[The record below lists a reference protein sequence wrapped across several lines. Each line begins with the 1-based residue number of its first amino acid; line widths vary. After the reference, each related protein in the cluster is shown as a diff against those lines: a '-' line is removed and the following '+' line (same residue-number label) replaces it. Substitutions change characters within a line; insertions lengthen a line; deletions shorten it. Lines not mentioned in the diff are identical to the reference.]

1 MLSLMETKEA
11 LENIIHDLQNNA
23 FELSDHVLT
32 RMSERRLSI
41 QDIFALIK
49 GEGIKTP
56 VWNEQHQSWN
66 FTGRA
71 FANELF
77 TIACV
82 YESNTLIVTI
92 FWEAL

>member
-32 RMSERRLSI
+32 RMSERRFSI

-49 GEGIKTP
+49 EKGLRRQFGMNNISLGILLEELLQMSCSP
-56 VWNEQHQSWN
+56 LHV
-66 FTGRA
+66 FTR
-71 FANELF
+71 
-77 TIACV
+77 
-82 YESNTLIVTI
+82 VTH
-92 FWEAL
+92 